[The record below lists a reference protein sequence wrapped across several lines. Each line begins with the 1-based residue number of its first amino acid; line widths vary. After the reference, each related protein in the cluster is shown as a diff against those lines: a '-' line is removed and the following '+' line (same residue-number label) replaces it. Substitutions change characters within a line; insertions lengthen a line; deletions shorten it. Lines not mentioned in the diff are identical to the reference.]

1 MRTTPSPAQAPA
13 VRRLAWWQAPA
24 MLPIIYRAERSKI
37 GRPDRE
43 GQAAR
48 TILALWGVGIVAGL
62 VMAVLGV
69 LTGRPELMVFGVAL
83 TVVSV
88 PLPIVNVLALPGWK
102 LWVDPEGET
111 AVVTSPR
118 GNVSGFWST
127 NENAL
132 GLGLAVV
139 VRMLRRRGR
148 AGYKPRSSR
157 HARAYAAGL
166 TRIGATAKP
175 KNESKPLGWW
185 EVTHNEAAG
194 RTLSNVV
201 IGHPNG
207 RRTIIMEG
215 GAS

>member
-1 MRTTPSPAQAPA
+1 MRTIPSPARTPA
-13 VRRLAWWQAPA
+13 ARRMARWRAPA
-24 MLPIIYRAERSKI
+24 MLPTIYRAERSKI
-37 GRPDRE
+37 GRPGHE
-43 GQAAR
+43 GRAAR
-48 TILALWGVGIVAGL
+48 TVLVLWGVGIVAGL
-62 VMAVLGV
+62 VVGAIGV
-69 LTGRPELMVFGVAL
+69 CAGRVELMVSGVVL
-83 TVVSV
+83 TVVSI
-88 PLPIVNVLALPGWK
+88 PLPIVNVIVVPGWT
-102 LWVDPEGET
+102 LWVDSEGKS

-118 GNVSGFWST
+118 GNLSGFWST

-207 RRTIIMEG
+207 RRTIVMEG